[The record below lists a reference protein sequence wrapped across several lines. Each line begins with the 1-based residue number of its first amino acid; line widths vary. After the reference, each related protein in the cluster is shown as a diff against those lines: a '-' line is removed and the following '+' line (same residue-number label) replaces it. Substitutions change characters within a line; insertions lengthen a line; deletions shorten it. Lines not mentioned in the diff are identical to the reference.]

1 MRFTLYPGKQV
12 EHLLFSISHWK
23 QFVTLQENP
32 GVLIQLYP
40 MLGIYPVSQTWHLL
54 KENCATQF

>member
-12 EHLLFSISHWK
+12 EHLLFSVSHLK

-32 GVLIQLYP
+32 GVLIQLYA
-40 MLGIYPVSQTWHLL
+40 MLGIYPVSQT
-54 KENCATQF
+54 